1 MFKFFDKRK
10 FRKFLRIKQ
19 EDVILIALGFMSFS
33 CGVWANYRQLWLQS
47 EGFSVTQI
55 SSILS
60 AALICSAVI
69 SFVLSLFSTKIRVK
83 SVMLLAL
90 IFRCLAMMCLLL
102 VDQIYVIKVCV
113 LLTIMCEVIF
123 SIAYYPLLT
132 YVGKSDELYRKK
144 SLIDYLSKDAAIV
157 SCGLLIGVTVGRV
170 VFDYNSCLFISMIS
184 CIVSLCFFLLYHKEK
199 PKNKENNSLIKNSVK
214 ILKNK
219 VNIWFLISQLVVNIS
234 YGIIY
239 GLMMLMLTKYIGF
252 EVSFA
257 SVFIIICNL
266 IGSFVCSLFNKFGKK
281 IPVWISILIKF
292 GLRSGVFFLA
302 FACNNTFVFI
312 IGVITYF
319 ITSRILEDKVTGTY
333 LNRISKDNQFLFGN
347 IRYFI
352 CCTGEGIGVYLAGL
366 FIVKSLGTLFLGAA
380 ISTMIQVLIMLNLE
394 RIRNRK

>member
-123 SIAYYPLLT
+123 SIIIPYW
-132 YVGKSDELYRKK
+132 GCFDKS
-144 SLIDYLSKDAAIV
+144 
-157 SCGLLIGVTVGRV
+157 
-170 VFDYNSCLFISMIS
+170 
-184 CIVSLCFFLLYHKEK
+184 FFLEDLIIVV
-199 PKNKENNSLIKNSVK
+199 KNVVMMK
-214 ILKNK
+214 K
-219 VNIWFLISQLVVNIS
+219 VDS
-234 YGIIY
+234 
-239 GLMMLMLTKYIGF
+239 
-252 EVSFA
+252 
-257 SVFIIICNL
+257 
-266 IGSFVCSLFNKFGKK
+266 
-281 IPVWISILIKF
+281 
-292 GLRSGVFFLA
+292 
-302 FACNNTFVFI
+302 
-312 IGVITYF
+312 
-319 ITSRILEDKVTGTY
+319 D
-333 LNRISKDNQFLFGN
+333 
-347 IRYFI
+347 
-352 CCTGEGIGVYLAGL
+352 
-366 FIVKSLGTLFLGAA
+366 
-380 ISTMIQVLIMLNLE
+380 
-394 RIRNRK
+394 